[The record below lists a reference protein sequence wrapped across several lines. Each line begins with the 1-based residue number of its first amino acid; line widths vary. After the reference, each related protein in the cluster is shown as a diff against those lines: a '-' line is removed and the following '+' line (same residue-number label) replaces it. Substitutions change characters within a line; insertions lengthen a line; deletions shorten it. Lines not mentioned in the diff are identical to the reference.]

1 MSKIWV
7 IRHINGTDYWSN
19 LLGWVTSRKDADEFS
34 DADKMWAQL
43 PIDGE
48 WIETQRP
55 RQAPLMRKPHMKV
68 HILSID
74 SDEVDEY
81 AGEINLATIIPVRN
95 SSQLG
100 SIINTPII
108 NDGDGRSQWCWCRFA
123 NGDLMLG
130 FFPQGEIYELASA
143 MEQEDRTDG

>member
-1 MSKIWV
+1 MSKMWI
-7 IRHINGTDYWSN
+7 IKYINGTDYWSN

-34 DADKMWAQL
+34 DADRMWAQL

-48 WIETQRP
+48 WVETRRP
-55 RQAPLMRKPHMKV
+55 RQAPLMRQPHMAQHV
-68 HILSID
+68 LTD
-74 SDEVDEY
+74 DETDHP
-81 AGEINLATIIPVRN
+81 LATIIPIRN
-95 SSQLG
+95 SSMLHTV
-100 SIINTPII
+100 IDTPII

>member
-1 MSKIWV
+1 MSKMWI
-7 IRHINGTDYWSN
+7 IKYINGTDYWSN

-34 DADKMWAQL
+34 DADRMWAQL

-48 WIETQRP
+48 WVETRRP
-55 RQAPLMRKPHMKV
+55 RQAPLMRQPHMAQHV
-68 HILSID
+68 LTD
-74 SDEVDEY
+74 DETDRP
-81 AGEINLATIIPVRN
+81 LATIIPVRN
-95 SSQLG
+95 SSQLHTV
-100 SIINTPII
+100 IDTPII

>member
-7 IRHINGTDYWSN
+7 IRYINGTDYWSN

-34 DADKMWAQL
+34 DADKMWVQL

-55 RQAPLMRKPHMKV
+55 RQAPLMRQPHMKQHV
-68 HILSID
+68 LT
-74 SDEVDEY
+74 DEND
-81 AGEINLATIIPVRN
+81 INLATIIPVRN

-130 FFPQGEIYELASA
+130 FFPQGGIYELASA

>member
-1 MSKIWV
+1 MSKMWV
-7 IRHINGTDYWSN
+7 IKHINGTDYWSN

-34 DADKMWAQL
+34 DADRMWVQL

-55 RQAPLMRKPHMKV
+55 RQAPLMRQPHMKQHV
-68 HILSID
+68 LTD
-74 SDEVDEY
+74 DETDRP
-81 AGEINLATIIPVRN
+81 LATIIPVRN

>member
-1 MSKIWV
+1 MAKTWV
-7 IRHINGTDYWSN
+7 IKHINDTDYWSN
-19 LLGWVTSRKDADEFS
+19 LMGWVTSRKDADEFS
-34 DADKMWAQL
+34 DADRMWAQL

-48 WIETQRP
+48 WVEMQRP
-55 RQAPLMRKPHMKV
+55 RQAPLMRQPHMKQHV
-68 HILSID
+68 LTD
-74 SDEVDEY
+74 DETDHP
-81 AGEINLATIIPVRN
+81 LATIIPIRN
-95 SSQLG
+95 SSMLHTV
-100 SIINTPII
+100 IDTPII